1 MSEPI
6 NQRVLITG
14 AAGFLGVS
22 LARTLLEQ
30 TNYQLLLVDN
40 LARGRADEEFAVIQ
54 QSNRVQFLAIDL
66 NSNTEIED
74 LPEVDWV
81 IHLAA
86 QVGVRNVEA
95 GPGKVLENNVVST
108 FKILDYSRK
117 CKRLKKVFFASTS
130 EVYAGTL
137 AYFDMEVPTPEDTPL
152 TVLELSEA
160 RGTYSLSKIVGES
173 ALNMAAKESGLPI
186 VIGRFHNVYG
196 PRMGFMHVIPELYY
210 RMVNNASVMVY
221 SPSHTR
227 SFCFV
232 KDAIRMVMALT
243 FNNGIYGTYNIGNP
257 DEEIRMMDLA
267 IQLKALAHAECTLVA
282 GQETP
287 GSPLRRCPNINRY
300 WNDIGR
306 FEFTDLEQG
315 LAATMDWYKER
326 LSDRYE

>member
-1 MSEPI
+1 MQETI
-6 NQRVLITG
+6 NKRVLITG
-14 AAGFLGVS
+14 AAGFLGLS
-22 LARTLLEQ
+22 LTKTLLEQ

-40 LARGRADEEFAVIQ
+40 LTRGREDEEFDVIQ
-54 QSNRVQFLAIDL
+54 RSDRVQFLTIDL
-66 NSNTEIED
+66 SSREIQD

-95 GPGKVLENNVVST
+95 SPGKVLENNVVST
-108 FKILDYSRK
+108 FNILDYCRK

-152 TVLELSEA
+152 AVLKLNES

-210 RMVNNASVMVY
+210 RMINNASVKVY
-221 SPSHTR
+221 SPAHTR

-232 KDAIRMVMALT
+232 KDAVTMVMALT
-243 FNNGIYGTYNIGNP
+243 FNNGVYGTYNIGNP

-267 IQLKALAHAECTLVA
+267 IELKDLAHSECTLVA
-282 GQETP
+282 GEENP
-287 GSPLRRCPNINRY
+287 GSPPRRCPNINKY

-306 FEFTDLEQG
+306 FEFTGLQQG
-315 LAATMDWYKER
+315 LVATIDWYKER
-326 LSDRYE
+326 LLDRYE